1 MTVRPIRYRN
11 VAMIV
16 NRRARPGRAIPAVI
30 LLPSSPAMANSL
42 KKAAGRLASGRAGE
56 KKSTETG
63 DSTSVTK
70 LKGKATA
77 RKAKRK
83 VRSLG

>member
-1 MTVRPIRYRN
+1 
-11 VAMIV
+11 
-16 NRRARPGRAIPAVI
+16 
-30 LLPSSPAMANSL
+30 MANSL

-77 RKAKRK
+77 RKGKRK